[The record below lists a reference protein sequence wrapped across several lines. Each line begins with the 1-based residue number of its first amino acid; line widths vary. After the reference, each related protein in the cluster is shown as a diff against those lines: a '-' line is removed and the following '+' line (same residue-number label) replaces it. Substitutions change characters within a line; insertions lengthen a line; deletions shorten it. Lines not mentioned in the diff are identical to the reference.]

1 MNYSHSVVSA
11 RIGAVRDGAANQ
23 PCWIN
28 VLYGGYFH
36 AEREVMLEYLV
47 RFVVGGLAVSGFAA
61 LADML
66 RPKTFAGLFG
76 AAPSIALATLA
87 ITLSMD
93 GSAFAAVEG
102 RSMILG
108 AFALAIYSWIVC
120 LLLKKLSISSLTG
133 TVVALVAW
141 FAVAFGA
148 AFVLFRSS

>member
-1 MNYSHSVVSA
+1 
-11 RIGAVRDGAANQ
+11 
-23 PCWIN
+23 
-28 VLYGGYFH
+28 
-36 AEREVMLEYLV
+36 MLEYLV
-47 RFVVGGLAVSGFAA
+47 RFVVGGLAVSAFAA

-87 ITLSMD
+87 ITLSKD
-93 GSAFAAVEG
+93 GRAFAAVEG

-120 LLLKKLSISSLTG
+120 LLLKRFSISSLTG

-141 FAVAFGA
+141 FAVAFWA
-148 AFVLFRSS
+148 AFVLFGSS

>member
-1 MNYSHSVVSA
+1 
-11 RIGAVRDGAANQ
+11 
-23 PCWIN
+23 
-28 VLYGGYFH
+28 
-36 AEREVMLEYLV
+36 MLEYFV
-47 RFVVGGLAVSGFAA
+47 RFVVGGLAVSAFAA

-76 AAPSIALATLA
+76 AAPSIALATLP
-87 ITLSMD
+87 ITLSKD
-93 GSAFAAVEG
+93 GPAFAAVEG

-120 LLLKKLSISSLTG
+120 LLLKRFSISSLTG

-148 AFVLFRSS
+148 AFVLFGSS